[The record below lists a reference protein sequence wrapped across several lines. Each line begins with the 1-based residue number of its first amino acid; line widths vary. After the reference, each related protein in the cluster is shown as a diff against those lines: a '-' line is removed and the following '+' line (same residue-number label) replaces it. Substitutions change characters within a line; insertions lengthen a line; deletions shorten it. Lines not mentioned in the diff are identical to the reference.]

1 MIEAHKVGKNLW
13 VGSAPKNPEAV
24 SRQFDVLV
32 LASNKHQH
40 IFPAKKYPKVR
51 LIKVPLNDAAPTTE
65 EAAMALKAGIE
76 VYEHNRDG
84 KRVLVTCQ
92 AGVNRSALIAAIA
105 MVLSGLSADD
115 AITRIRAARKPESG
129 CMPLFNRHFCELI
142 HQVDKSLEK
151 ATKSSG

>member
-13 VGSAPKNPEAV
+13 VGSAPEDPEAV
-24 SRQFDVLV
+24 SKHFDVLV
-32 LASNKHQH
+32 LASNLHQN
-40 IFPAKKYPKVR
+40 IFPAKKYPKVT
-51 LIKVPLNDAAPTTE
+51 LIKAPMRDDEPSTE
-65 EAAMALKAGIE
+65 ESAIALKAGLE
-76 VYEHNRDG
+76 VYEHNKAG

-129 CMPLFNRHFCELI
+129 CMPLFNQHFCELI
-142 HQVDKSLEK
+142 RTVDK
-151 ATKSSG
+151 ATKTDTRTR